1 MTAMDHLS
9 VADLQ
14 ASDVLLH
21 MGCGDLSKLIAWT
34 GDGLYSHAALV
45 IDGGQLIEAAG
56 SGVRHASLIE
66 RTRMLANFDYID
78 VFRPLRPAAEDS
90 EDVARVLAAS
100 SAYLGVP
107 YPMTS
112 LLTLGVVCAV
122 RNKLP
127 GDQAMR
133 EALRLALDEVV
144 KNDNSQVVCSELVY
158 RGFDEAKTTPANALR
173 LKVITRPV
181 QNTPLPD
188 IDVKALLAE
197 CLEDLRRSRGEDSA
211 RGLQSMAENM
221 PVALEDLLQ
230 QARASLGVD
239 QVLTASAD
247 DYAAN
252 PKTVLPADLE
262 FSPSLRLV
270 GRLTMSA

>member
-1 MTAMDHLS
+1 
-9 VADLQ
+9 
-14 ASDVLLH
+14 
-21 MGCGDLSKLIAWT
+21 
-34 GDGLYSHAALV
+34 
-45 IDGGQLIEAAG
+45 
-56 SGVRHASLIE
+56 
-66 RTRMLANFDYID
+66 
-78 VFRPLRPAAEDS
+78 
-90 EDVARVLAAS
+90 
-100 SAYLGVP
+100 
-107 YPMTS
+107 
-112 LLTLGVVCAV
+112 
-122 RNKLP
+122 
-127 GDQAMR
+127 
-133 EALRLALDEVV
+133 
-144 KNDNSQVVCSELVY
+144 
-158 RGFDEAKTTPANALR
+158 PANALR

-239 QVLTASAD
+239 QALTASAD